1 MPDDEIL
8 TTDDS
13 TDDPTDELFEPDM
26 AEPPAPMPAQY
37 KTRKKPVNGQAGRP
51 RADGIPP
58 GLSRPRASGDPIPN
72 PRFNR
77 YFSDDINPNKRTQKL
92 WEWWRSLPQ
101 LAQDMMMAYVYRDY
115 PPLIDVPEDVKQ
127 ETHDYNY
134 VDKLTVPLISDQDLN
149 DRYGAGDFHIFL
161 NVEVPPYKRTLATAF
176 IKGNRDF
183 KSMPPADR
191 RISEMGADGFPKW
204 IDRHDPQC
212 KAYVEY
218 LRGRGIIPELHTAE
232 KEKMKMEQAETAQQ
246 SMSAVERMADKVIKI
261 AENARVVAPAAAP
274 ALNSDTVKEVMN
286 TAMEGSRV
294 SVEMLKD
301 TIKTL
306 REGNGGG
313 GNNDSTLETAL
324 KIAVEIGKANNPA
337 EYLKIIGEQN
347 QAIVKLQMDRLNDKI
362 ESLTRANQ
370 APTTPTAPSTPVGGL
385 KEMVKDFKELRELM
399 SDGADAAAE
408 TAPGVW
414 GVVER
419 VMPHLANLG
428 GSLLQMYMASQM
440 RPGTIPPMPP
450 GMGMPM
456 PPIQPQSQPQPP
468 QPSNVVQ
475 MQPAGLPAP
484 QPPPTAQPNG
494 TPGTPPAPGSAPDS
508 QAILMNALN
517 SIQVPISNSLHDS
530 GEGDTFADWFIG
542 GYGERIYQELVAY
555 GEGALMTGLYAFPPI
570 ATRITDV
577 PREQV
582 EKFVHEF
589 CTFDGPSF
597 DRKMQARMEREEK
610 EGDGP
615 IPVA

>member
-1 MPDDEIL
+1 MPESVDITQVFDDEKDL
-8 TTDDS
+8 
-13 TDDPTDELFEPDM
+13 
-26 AEPPAPMPAQY
+26 PPVEDNEIVGSMG
-37 KTRKKPVNGQAGRP
+37 KTGRP
-51 RADGIPP
+51 RLDGMPVGSRRVKP
-58 GLSRPRASGDPIPN
+58 GSQDPAYSVPN
-72 PRFNR
+72 PHFSK
-77 YFSDDINPNKRTQKL
+77 YYSDDANSAKRTAKL
-92 WEWWRSLPQ
+92 WTWVKALPIQ
-101 LAQDMMMAYVYRDY
+101 CQELIDVYVYRDW
-115 PPLIDVPEDVKQ
+115 PPLLPASPED
-127 ETHDYNY
+127 DDFNNI
-134 VDKLTVPLISDQDLN
+134 DKFSATELWAKDEDMN
-149 DRYGAGDFHIFL
+149 DRYGAGDFHVFL
-161 NVEVPPYKRTLATAF
+161 NVGMKPHRRTIATAWV
-176 IKGNRDF
+176 KGNRSFRDL
-183 KSMPPADR
+183 PPSDK
-191 RISEMGADGFPKW
+191 RITVMGDDGFPKF
-204 IDRHDPQC
+204 IDRADPQC
-212 KAYVEY
+212 KTYVEF
-218 LRGRGIIPELHTAE
+218 LRSRGIIPEVHQAE
-232 KEKMKMEQAETAQQ
+232 KERLKMEQAETAQQ

-440 RPGTIPPMPP
+440 RPGHHPTHAHGNGYADATSAAPAPSTTTHSAVQRRPDAACGVTRAPTPTHGATQWHSRHSP
-450 GMGMPM
+450 G
-456 PPIQPQSQPQPP
+456 
-468 QPSNVVQ
+468 
-475 MQPAGLPAP
+475 AGLSPRLPSHPHERP
-484 QPPPTAQPNG
+484 QQHPSPHFQQP
-494 TPGTPPAPGSAPDS
+494 
-508 QAILMNALN
+508 
-517 SIQVPISNSLHDS
+517 
-530 GEGDTFADWFIG
+530 
-542 GYGERIYQELVAY
+542 
-555 GEGALMTGLYAFPPI
+555 
-570 ATRITDV
+570 
-577 PREQV
+577 
-582 EKFVHEF
+582 
-589 CTFDGPSF
+589 
-597 DRKMQARMEREEK
+597 
-610 EGDGP
+610 
-615 IPVA
+615 

>member
-1 MPDDEIL
+1 MPESVDITQVFDDEKDL
-8 TTDDS
+8 
-13 TDDPTDELFEPDM
+13 
-26 AEPPAPMPAQY
+26 PPVEDNEIVGSMG
-37 KTRKKPVNGQAGRP
+37 KTGRP
-51 RADGIPP
+51 RLDGMPVGSRRVKP
-58 GLSRPRASGDPIPN
+58 GSQDPAYSVPN
-72 PRFNR
+72 PHFSK
-77 YFSDDINPNKRTQKL
+77 YYSDDANSAKRTAKL
-92 WEWWRSLPQ
+92 WTWVKALPIQ
-101 LAQDMMMAYVYRDY
+101 CQELIDVYVYRDW
-115 PPLIDVPEDVKQ
+115 PPLLPASPED
-127 ETHDYNY
+127 DDFNNI
-134 VDKLTVPLISDQDLN
+134 DKFSATELWAKDEDMN
-149 DRYGAGDFHIFL
+149 DRYGAGDFHVFL
-161 NVEVPPYKRTLATAF
+161 NVGMKPHRRTIATAWV
-176 IKGNRDF
+176 KGNRSFRDL
-183 KSMPPADR
+183 PPSDK
-191 RISEMGADGFPKW
+191 RITVMGDDGFPKF
-204 IDRHDPQC
+204 IDRADPQC
-212 KAYVEY
+212 KTYVEF
-218 LRGRGIIPELHTAE
+218 LRSRGIIPEVHQAE
-232 KEKMKMEQAETAQQ
+232 KERLKMEQAETAQQ

-399 SDGADAAAE
+399 NDGADAAAE

-440 RPGTIPPMPP
+440 RPGQMPP
-450 GMGMPM
+450 CPGNGMPM
-456 PPIQPQSQPQPP
+456 PMAPPQPPQPQPT

-555 GEGALMTGLYAFPPI
+555 GEGALVMGLYAFPPI
-570 ATRITDV
+570 ATRITNV
-577 PREQV
+577 PREQT

-589 CTFDGPSF
+589 CTFDGETF
-597 DRKMQARMEREEK
+597 DRKIQARMEREDK